1 MLTLE
6 AAASLDGEG
15 AAILCAAI
23 DPQATAVRHIYVFTV
38 LEDHKVVCARHYQI
52 SASADVLERLD
63 LFDDVR
69 FMVGAILAAMKP
81 EGALNIRRSWMQPY
95 RAPWWALQS
104 EATLTGKREAAA
116 DHHITTVAS
125 APAPTPPAAARSRAR
140 VQLVA
145 ASRGRRAAASGRN

>member
-6 AAASLDGEG
+6 ATASLDGEG

-23 DPQATAVRHIYVFTV
+23 DPQATAVRHIYVLTV

-69 FMVGAILAAMKP
+69 FMMGAILAAMKP
-81 EGALNIRRSWMQPY
+81 KGALNIPCSWMQPY

-125 APAPTPPAAARSRAR
+125 AH
-140 VQLVA
+140 
-145 ASRGRRAAASGRN
+145 ASGRSSFPRTRTARSS